1 MAYSYV
7 QYNGNGSTTAFS
19 IPFPYIDKAHVSVTL
34 DGVLFAGFTFLS
46 ASSISV
52 SPAPAAGVL
61 VEVRRVTPKT
71 SRMVDY
77 QDAAVLTAAAL
88 DLNADQSMY
97 IVQEAHDLAGD
108 FNASGNIIRDEAVAA
123 AEEAAASAASILG
136 AVVDAGAEADAA
148 AQSASEAAT
157 SAANAATSETNAAT
171 SANTATTKAGEAVTS
186 ASNAASSASG
196 ASTSA
201 TTASTQATNAAT
213 SATTATTQ
221 AGNAATSATTATT
234 KADEASASAT
244 AASGSASTASSAA
257 TTATTKAAEASTSAT
272 NAATSAST
280 AASAV
285 STHAAVT
292 ATHGATGAV
301 VGTTNVQTL
310 TNKTLTAPKLS
321 TEVVDV
327 VVNNR
332 PSTRPS
338 LNLDFANSKVLD
350 PRITFTRA
358 STATYYDGKTVA
370 KAEENLLPFSEQF
383 DNAAWL
389 KSNSTVTANTT
400 VAPDGT
406 TTADTVTLTS
416 GGTNSNVGQTT
427 NILADTYVFS
437 CFVKAGTAS
446 VVQVGFL
453 QQGIGLFF
461 VSVDLS
467 TGTFGTPPAGLNALS
482 IVDAGNGW
490 FRVAVSRTFTA
501 AASNH
506 IPRVAGGSETTAG
519 QDFHVWGAQLEQRA
533 SVTAY
538 TPTTTAPITKFLP
551 VLMTAAANV
560 ARFDHDP
567 VTGESKGLLIEEA
580 RTNLL
585 TYSEQFDAGA
595 WIKTRATIT
604 PNILIAPD
612 GSLSAD
618 KLVEDSTASSSH
630 FIEFQRAGSI
640 GNFAL
645 SCYCKAGE
653 RSIVRVALFSTNI
666 NSHAT
671 FDLSTGTASSPD
683 SVLDYSI
690 TPVGNGWYRCFIS
703 ANQPDSRTLQVRI
716 LLVDSGTNITY
727 TGDGTSGI
735 YIWGA
740 QLEAGYFPTS
750 YIKTEASTVTRNADV
765 AVMTGTNFSDWYRAD
780 EGTLFATHSRPFLD
794 ASRASHIVN
803 ASDGSLSNSV
813 ALYLSA
819 ISAAQVDITTGS
831 TSQANIATA
840 GVLVTGLAYNHAAA
854 FAKDSVALSV
864 NASTPAVD
872 SFASIPSALTR
883 MDIGGRWDGQRT
895 INGHI
900 KRIAYYPKRLSN
912 AELQAI
918 TQE

>member
-332 PSTRPS
+332 PSIRPS
-338 LNLDFANSKVLD
+338 LNLDFANSEVLD
-350 PRITFTRA
+350 PRVTFTRA
-358 STATYYDGKTVA
+358 STATYYDDKG
-370 KAEENLLPFSEQF
+370 
-383 DNAAWL
+383 
-389 KSNSTVTANTT
+389 
-400 VAPDGT
+400 
-406 TTADTVTLTS
+406 
-416 GGTNSNVGQTT
+416 
-427 NILADTYVFS
+427 
-437 CFVKAGTAS
+437 
-446 VVQVGFL
+446 
-453 QQGIGLFF
+453 
-461 VSVDLS
+461 
-467 TGTFGTPPAGLNALS
+467 
-482 IVDAGNGW
+482 
-490 FRVAVSRTFTA
+490 
-501 AASNH
+501 
-506 IPRVAGGSETTAG
+506 
-519 QDFHVWGAQLEQRA
+519 
-533 SVTAY
+533 
-538 TPTTTAPITKFLP
+538 
-551 VLMTAAANV
+551 VLRTAAANT

-585 TYSEQFDAGA
+585 TYSEQFDHADWTNTGLTTS
-595 WIKTRATIT
+595 IDSVT
-604 PNILIAPD
+604 APD
-612 GSLSAD
+612 GTVTAD
-618 KLVEDSTASSSH
+618 KLVEDS
-630 FIEFQRAGSI
+630 
-640 GNFAL
+640 
-645 SCYCKAGE
+645 
-653 RSIVRVALFSTNI
+653 
-666 NSHAT
+666 
-671 FDLSTGTASSPD
+671 STGTHQRYRSLVTTAQQYTFSVYAKAAERSVIALYNSVVASGKFFDLATGLVGNDVSNAPLASSIED
-683 SVLDYSI
+683 
-690 TPVGNGWYRCFIS
+690 VGGGWYRCSITLLATAATNNFRVYLNSTS
-703 ANQPDSRTLQVRI
+703 A
-716 LLVDSGTNITY
+716 Y
-727 TGDGTSGI
+727 AGDGTSGI

-740 QLEAGYFPTS
+740 QLEAGAFPTS
-750 YIKTEASTVTRNADV
+750 YIKTEASTVTRSADV

-780 EGTLFATHSRPFLD
+780 EGT
-794 ASRASHIVN
+794 VY
-803 ASDGSLSNSV
+803 SDVSPIKVDGDIAWGFGPYSNSI
-813 ALYLSA
+813 YS
-819 ISAAQVDITTGS
+819 
-831 TSQANIATA
+831 TA
-840 GVLVTGLAYNHAAA
+840 GVSGHGVVVTSEVVQAILDGGAYVDGVQSKNA
-854 FAKDSVALSV
+854 FAYAVNDFAVSLNGGTVVTDLAGTLPTVSVF
-864 NASTPAVD
+864 T
-872 SFASIPSALTR
+872 
-883 MDIGGRWDGQRT
+883 IGGLDGNTANRL
-895 INGHI
+895 NGHI
-900 KRIAYYPKRLSN
+900 KRLAYYPKRLSN
-912 AELQAI
+912 TELQAI

>member
-332 PSTRPS
+332 PSIRPS

-350 PRITFTRA
+350 PRVTFTRA
-358 STATYYDGKTVA
+358 STAAYYDDKG
-370 KAEENLLPFSEQF
+370 
-383 DNAAWL
+383 
-389 KSNSTVTANTT
+389 
-400 VAPDGT
+400 
-406 TTADTVTLTS
+406 
-416 GGTNSNVGQTT
+416 
-427 NILADTYVFS
+427 
-437 CFVKAGTAS
+437 
-446 VVQVGFL
+446 
-453 QQGIGLFF
+453 
-461 VSVDLS
+461 
-467 TGTFGTPPAGLNALS
+467 
-482 IVDAGNGW
+482 
-490 FRVAVSRTFTA
+490 
-501 AASNH
+501 
-506 IPRVAGGSETTAG
+506 
-519 QDFHVWGAQLEQRA
+519 
-533 SVTAY
+533 
-538 TPTTTAPITKFLP
+538 
-551 VLMTAAANV
+551 VLRTAAANT
-560 ARFDHDP
+560 ARFDHEP

-580 RTNLL
+580 QDEPANV
-585 TYSEQFDAGA
+585 FGA
-595 WIKTRATIT
+595 
-604 PNILIAPD
+604 
-612 GSLSAD
+612 
-618 KLVEDSTASSSH
+618 V
-630 FIEFQRAGSI
+630 
-640 GNFAL
+640 
-645 SCYCKAGE
+645 
-653 RSIVRVALFSTNI
+653 
-666 NSHAT
+666 
-671 FDLSTGTASSPD
+671 
-683 SVLDYSI
+683 
-690 TPVGNGWYRCFIS
+690 
-703 ANQPDSRTLQVRI
+703 
-716 LLVDSGTNITY
+716 
-727 TGDGTSGI
+727 
-735 YIWGA
+735 
-740 QLEAGYFPTS
+740 
-750 YIKTEASTVTRNADV
+750 
-765 AVMTGTNFSDWYRAD
+765 
-780 EGTLFATHSRPFLD
+780 
-794 ASRASHIVN
+794 
-803 ASDGSLSNSV
+803 
-813 ALYLSA
+813 
-819 ISAAQVDITTGS
+819 
-831 TSQANIATA
+831 
-840 GVLVTGLAYNHAAA
+840 
-854 FAKDSVALSV
+854 
-864 NASTPAVD
+864 
-872 SFASIPSALTR
+872 
-883 MDIGGRWDGQRT
+883 
-895 INGHI
+895 
-900 KRIAYYPKRLSN
+900 
-912 AELQAI
+912 
-918 TQE
+918 